1 MYYIKI
7 VRDMNNAGEVSGGV
21 RSLTAA
27 ALAFSLNNMYLGN
40 STGAGFFGLAA
51 FSFGIASLV
60 ADEEKMFGKSVIPK
74 NLSLEKV
81 SEEMLKSSGRAGMYG
96 AMGGLAAWQSAM
108 IMADGDLVKGLAG
121 LMAAISCSAM
131 YFRHKLDS
139 LRTENTLSFILSDM
153 ERRSVEEE

>member
-40 STGAGFFGLAA
+40 STGAGVFGLAA

-60 ADEEKMFGKSVIPK
+60 FNEEKKFGKRVLPE
-74 NLSLEKV
+74 NLYLEKL

-96 AMGGLAAWQSAM
+96 VLGGLAAGQSGM
-108 IMADGDLVKGLAG
+108 VMADGDLIKGLAG

-131 YFRHKLDS
+131 YFRHKLNS
-139 LRTENTLSFILSDM
+139 VKIENILTFILNNMKRENED
-153 ERRSVEEE
+153 